1 MIRRPFLLQAFYIGL
16 VSSLTADLLLFGG
29 MLGLR
34 SWDEDVIVLV
44 TPTVMSLTLIG
55 VPIIG
60 ILLTVTCAY
69 FSVNR
74 HIGMR
79 RDDSFLY

>member
-1 MIRRPFLLQAFYIGL
+1 
-16 VSSLTADLLLFGG
+16 
-29 MLGLR
+29 
-34 SWDEDVIVLV
+34 
-44 TPTVMSLTLIG
+44 MSLTLIG